1 MNKPE
6 NRVDQIVS
14 DLLRGRR
21 LRLRGGDAEEKAAI
35 TAAAR
40 LVAARQGP
48 QRMNPAFRKRLEG
61 AIESA
66 PEEPW
71 LTRRAAL
78 VAGLGLAAGA
88 VTGGLVAK
96 ALQPVVR
103 SKPGGAARVGGELIN
118 PMPGRWIDVAAM
130 AELVEGQGKRVTAGG
145 VGAYLFRQGSTVSAV
160 SSICSHLPCELQW
173 SSAGGVL
180 NCPCHPASFTPEGK
194 STDETYPLPAL
205 HTVQV
210 RVTSAGR
217 VEVLGTA

>member
-1 MNKPE
+1 VNKPE

-40 LVAARQGP
+40 LAAARQGP

-61 AIESA
+61 AVEAA
-66 PEEPW
+66 PREPW

-78 VAGLGLAAGA
+78 VAGFGLAAGA
-88 VTGGLVAK
+88 VTGGWVAR
-96 ALQPVVR
+96 ALE
-103 SKPGGAARVGGELIN
+103 AAPRTKGVGPIN
-118 PMPGRWIDVAAM
+118 PIQGRWIDVAAI
-130 AELVEGQGKRVTAGG
+130 ADLVEGQGKRVAAGG
-145 VGAYLFRQGSTVSAV
+145 VGAYLFRRGDTVTAV

-173 SSAGGVL
+173 NGGSGSL
-180 NCPCHPASFTPEGK
+180 DCPCHPASFMPDGK
-194 STDETYPLPAL
+194 STDQAYPLPAL
-205 HTVQV
+205 NAVHV
-210 RVTSAGR
+210 RVTVAGR